1 MMTHHHQ
8 ADRGCRGAD
17 MGARAAGA
25 VLLAVLAV
33 TAGCKS
39 ATPPGRPKPRNV
51 SIEVI
56 ELIPQL
62 FDTIKLPGKTE
73 PNRLV
78 RVMSEVAGRIEQ
90 VDATEGQIVLGSDA
104 SPDGASLIVTLNTDI
119 LQKTYDRY
127 EAEAEF
133 AKLEYERLGELYER
147 AVATRHEWDQARA
160 RYLIAEALQGAAAA
174 NLQRCCIYAPIGGV
188 LNRLPVEQGEYLLPG
203 TLIAEIVDVDQI
215 KVVVDVPERD
225 ISYLSIGAQAE
236 VIARQRGRD
245 EEFAGPITYISRLA
259 DPATFTTRVEI
270 TIDNTDGRLR
280 TGQIVDVFLTRRVI
294 ADAIMIPLN
303 AVIPRQHDRVVYIVS
318 PQAELALD
326 VLKAE
331 AASLTEGDKAMVGI
345 DIPGRSPLREAE
357 ITAIERP
364 DDQDTARVHIRFDI
378 DNSDWSAGLPI
389 SINLPGSSV
398 IHAVIGPVEADA
410 AESDESQP
418 PRIVAEL
425 SRFAERRIVELGII
439 RGNKVRV
446 IAGLEAGDMLIV
458 SGQQYV
464 GPRQAVRI
472 VPSVEQLAAP
482 YDGAPDTPTDTPTDR
497 QQQ

>member
-8 ADRGCRGAD
+8 AHRGRRGAD

-25 VLLAVLAV
+25 VLLAVLAATV
-33 TAGCKS
+33 GCKS

-51 SIEVI
+51 SIQFV

-104 SPDGASLIVTLNTDI
+104 SDGASLIVTLNTDI
-119 LQKTYDRY
+119 LQPTYDRY

-133 AKLEYERLGELYER
+133 AKLEFERLGELYECN
-147 AVATRHEWDQARA
+147 VATCHEWDQSRA
-160 RYLIAEALQGAAAA
+160 RYLIARALQEMAAA

-188 LNRLPVEQGEYLLPG
+188 LNRLPVEQGEYLQPG
-203 TLIAEIVDVDQI
+203 MLVAEIVDIDQI

-225 ISYLSIGAQAE
+225 ISYFSIGAQAE

-245 EEFAGPITYISRLA
+245 EEFTGPITYISRLA
-259 DPATFTTRVEI
+259 DPDTFTTRVEI
-270 TIDNTDGRLR
+270 TVDNTDGRLR

-294 ADAIMIPLN
+294 ADAIMIPLDT
-303 AVIPRQHDRVVYIVS
+303 VIPRQHDRVVYIIS
-318 PQAELALD
+318 PQAELVLD
-326 VLKAE
+326 VPKSVAG
-331 AASLTEGDKAMVGI
+331 SLAEGDEVI
-345 DIPGRSPLREAE
+345 WRSSLE
-357 ITAIERP
+357 
-364 DDQDTARVHIRFDI
+364 QGDTARQTAEIARIEQPDDVDGNTVRLHLRI
-378 DNSDWSAGLPI
+378 DMPHAHLEPGTVIAIELPDRQTIEAIIEPITSAEI
-389 SINLPGSSV
+389 
-398 IHAVIGPVEADA
+398 A
-410 AESDESQP
+410 P
-418 PRIVAEL
+418 PEGNQAHMTVARL
-425 SRFAERRIVELGII
+425 LRFAERRIVELGII
-439 RGNKVRV
+439 RGNSVRV
-446 IAGLEAGDMLIV
+446 VAGLEVGDMLIV

-464 GPRQAVRI
+464 GPHQVVRI

-482 YDGAPDTPTDTPTDR
+482 SDGAPDTPIDRR
-497 QQQ
+497 QQ

>member
-1 MMTHHHQ
+1 MIMHHHQ
-8 ADRGCRGAD
+8 ADRGRCGAD

-33 TAGCKS
+33 AAGCKS

-56 ELIPQL
+56 KLIPQL

-90 VDATEGQIVLGSDA
+90 VATTEGQIVLGSDT

-119 LQKTYDRY
+119 LQATYDRY
-127 EAEAEF
+127 EAEADF
-133 AKLEYERLGELYER
+133 NKLEYDRLGELYER
-147 AVATRHEWDQARA
+147 NVATRHEWDQARA
-160 RYLIAEALQGAAAA
+160 RYLIARALQETAAA

-188 LNRLPVEQGEYLLPG
+188 LNRLPVEQGEYLQPG
-203 TLIAEIVDVDQI
+203 MLVAEIVDVDQI

-225 ISYLSIGAQAE
+225 VSYLSIGAQAA

-245 EEFAGPITYISRLA
+245 EEFAGAITYISRLA
-259 DPATFTTRVEI
+259 DPDTFTSCIEI
-270 TIDNTDGRLR
+270 TVDNTDGRLR

-294 ADAIMIPLN
+294 ADAIMIPLD
-303 AVIPRQHDRVVYIVS
+303 AVIPRQHDRVVYIIS

-326 VLKAE
+326 VPKIVAGLLAEGDEVIWRSSLEQGDAARQTAEIARIEPHDADGNTVRLYLRIDMPHARLEPGTVIAIELPGRQTIE
-331 AASLTEGDKAMVGI
+331 AAIEPVTSAEIAPPEGDQADMTV
-345 DIPGRSPLREAE
+345 
-357 ITAIERP
+357 
-364 DDQDTARVHIRFDI
+364 AR
-378 DNSDWSAGLPI
+378 L
-389 SINLPGSSV
+389 L
-398 IHAVIGPVEADA
+398 
-410 AESDESQP
+410 
-418 PRIVAEL
+418 L
-425 SRFAERRIVELGII
+425 FAERRIVELGII
-439 RGNKVRV
+439 RGNRVRV
-446 IAGLEAGDMLIV
+446 VAGLEAGDMLIV

-482 YDGAPDTPTDTPTDR
+482 SDGAPDTPTDR